1 MYAGPQH
8 LGVRRCTRR
17 RSSRPMRRDWR
28 RRPPNAR
35 RLDGVGRTGRQM
47 VPATGAAQAGLGP
60 TALATHPT
68 AVQACRSAGAPGAG
82 RRPPRAASAGL
93 EVAMATG
100 RSARAAL
107 AAAVGVLL
115 TTTSGGAA
123 AVAASAV
130 PPDGVAAVIAH
141 YRARIPELM
150 AQQHIPGLALA
161 LVDGNGVVWQQGF
174 GSTDSDGGTP
184 VTVDTIFS
192 VQSMSK
198 TFTATAVMRA
208 VQSGRLDLDVPIT
221 TYLPGF
227 AVHSA
232 FEPHPERRITLRMLL
247 GCTAGFTHEAP
258 LGNNYEPEPGTFDA
272 HVRSISDTW
281 LRFPVGTGY
290 AYSNLGIDLAGY
302 ILERVSATPL
312 PVVMR
317 DSLLA
322 PLGMDHSTF
331 DRSRV
336 RATTDRAVG
345 HTDDPVPP
353 PVDIPMT
360 AAGGLWASA
369 ADLAR
374 FLEFQLGNGTVD
386 GRTVLDTALMREMRT
401 VPAPH
406 AGAPAGYALG
416 VVRTHFRPGGHNLDL
431 FNHAGGGFGFLS
443 DLFWIPQL
451 QLGIALLTNSDDH
464 DLQVS
469 LAGGILSDLVT
480 EPDSRY
486 HQRMLSLPIQVDAV
500 HPDDHYVAPPDL
512 ADRIAAVAM
521 PASNQ
526 QAARWAGYAG
536 LYRTGQTGAMN
547 PVDPP
552 SRFYVESGVPYFDA
566 AEDGT
571 PVRHRLTEFRPGL
584 FLAQNG
590 ETLDLRGPS
599 RRWRGLDLHPV
610 TGGPLAGQWALLA
623 LVAVVAAGWLV
634 AGSVA
639 SVRRRDA
646 TGRLSTVDLSRGGRT
661 GRPLTAA
668 VAAVGALAALL
679 TVAGIR
685 AVPGLVDVGFL
696 GWMAFPTLTRLALHL
711 PLAVALLAVGLVA
724 LLVTG
729 ALRHWWTPRIRP
741 RDAAL
746 AVALTALAAQLA
758 SWHLVAW

>member
-1 MYAGPQH
+1 
-8 LGVRRCTRR
+8 
-17 RSSRPMRRDWR
+17 
-28 RRPPNAR
+28 
-35 RLDGVGRTGRQM
+35 VGNT
-47 VPATGAAQAGLGP
+47 
-60 TALATHPT
+60 
-68 AVQACRSAGAPGAG
+68 
-82 RRPPRAASAGL
+82 
-93 EVAMATG
+93 
-100 RSARAAL
+100 
-107 AAAVGVLL
+107 
-115 TTTSGGAA
+115 
-123 AVAASAV
+123 
-130 PPDGVAAVIAH
+130 
-141 YRARIPELM
+141 
-150 AQQHIPGLALA
+150 
-161 LVDGNGVVWQQGF
+161 
-174 GSTDSDGGTP
+174 
-184 VTVDTIFS
+184 
-192 VQSMSK
+192 
-198 TFTATAVMRA
+198 
-208 VQSGRLDLDVPIT
+208 
-221 TYLPGF
+221 
-227 AVHSA
+227 
-232 FEPHPERRITLRMLL
+232 
-247 GCTAGFTHEAP
+247 
-258 LGNNYEPEPGTFDA
+258 YEPEPGDFDA

-302 ILERVSATPL
+302 ILERVSAKPF

-331 DRSRV
+331 DRARV

-345 HTDDPVPP
+345 HTDDLVPP

-374 FLEFQLGNGTVD
+374 FLEFQLGDGTLD
-386 GRTVLDTALMREMRT
+386 GHTVLDAALMREMRT

-416 VVRTHFRPGGHNLDL
+416 VARTRWRAGQFLDL
-431 FNHAGGGFGFLS
+431 FNHGGGGYGFLS
-443 DLFWIPQL
+443 DLWWLPQL
-451 QLGIALLTNSDDH
+451 QLGIAVLTNSDDH
-464 DLQVS
+464 DLQGA
-469 LAGGILSDLVT
+469 LAIGILRDLVT
-480 EPDSRY
+480 DPDSRY
-486 HQRMLSLPIQVDAV
+486 HARMLGLPTQSDVV
-500 HPDDHYVAPPDL
+500 EPDDHYVAPPDL
-512 ADRIAAVAM
+512 ADRITAVAL
-521 PASNQ
+521 PVSARQS
-526 QAARWAGYAG
+526 ARWAGYAG
-536 LYRTGQTGAMN
+536 LYRTGRTGAMN
-547 PVDPP
+547 PIDPP
-552 SRFYVESGVPYFDA
+552 SRFYVELGVPYFDA

-571 PVRHRLTEFRPGL
+571 RVRHRLTEFRPGL
-584 FLAQNG
+584 FLAENG

-610 TGGPLAGQWALLA
+610 TGGPLAGEWALLA

-646 TGRLSTVDLSRGGRT
+646 RGRLSTVDASRGGRA

-711 PLAVALLAVGLVA
+711 PVAVALLAAGLVA

-746 AVALTALAAQLA
+746 AAALTALAAQLA